1 MKKRTLILATLA
13 TGLLFSS
20 CESFLEEKPESFLSA
35 ESEEVDA
42 NLVEAELQGAYK
54 ALIFFKNDRPSM
66 IGILG
71 TDEAQGATV
80 EVNYWAEQGALDKYN
95 TSLNSD
101 NWLTKWLWDAGYFSV
116 SRANTTIRAAR
127 NVSGVTE
134 EWKASKEAE
143 ARFIRGVA
151 YFMLAQ
157 YFGDV
162 PLITE
167 DTKPSA
173 RPNYPRESLS
183 KIYEYI
189 VTDLTYAETNLQTEY
204 RAARATIGAAKAMLM
219 KVYMYAQPES
229 GYRDLGKAKTKFE
242 EIEKLNQYV
251 LENNYGDLFKVEF
264 ENGTESVYEF
274 QFEYPDLPNQL
285 QYFSGSRAIGNIG
298 EGGGFEIYLPTQR
311 YLNLFTEGDGD
322 ERYAASLRTE
332 FYLNGE
338 LITSAGDPEYIAPH
352 CKKYE
357 DPRDINAGN
366 SAKNI
371 YYIRYADLI
380 LLYAECLNAEG
391 NIGGAKAQVQ
401 RVRDRAR
408 VTTPITAQTQEEM
421 LDFIYEERM
430 RELGMEGW
438 RRFDLIRRGRDYFVS
453 QVDQYNKFAKGN
465 VKEFHALYPIPNN
478 EISMNDGIGK
488 EDQNPGYN

>member
-1 MKKRTLILATLA
+1 MIVAA
-13 TGLLFSS
+13 GFLFSS
-20 CESFLEEKPESFLSA
+20 CTSFLEENPENFLSA

-101 NWLTKWLWDAGYFSV
+101 NWLTKWLWDAGYFSI

-127 NVSGVTE
+127 NVSGVTL

-143 ARFIRGVA
+143 ARFVRAVA

-167 DTKPSA
+167 DTKATA
-173 RPNYPRESLS
+173 RPHYPRENTA

-189 VTDLTYAETNLQTEY
+189 VTDLAYAEKNLQTEY
-204 RAARATIGAAKAMLM
+204 RDGRATVGAAKAMLM

-229 GYRDLGKAKTKFE
+229 GYRDLGKARTKFE
-242 EIEKLNQYV
+242 EIEALHQYV
-251 LENNYGDLFKVEF
+251 LEPNYEDLFKVEF

-274 QFEYPDLPNQL
+274 QFEYPDLPNNL
-285 QYFSGSRAIGNIG
+285 QYFCGSRAIGNIG
-298 EGGGFEIYLPTQR
+298 EGGGFEIFLPTLR
-311 YLNLFTEGDGD
+311 YLNLFTKEDK
-322 ERYAASLRTE
+322 RYAASFRTE
-332 FYLNGE
+332 FSINGE
-338 LITSAGDPEYIAPH
+338 PVTSAGDPEYLAPH

-357 DPRDINAGN
+357 DPRDANAWN
-366 SAKNI
+366 SAKNV

-380 LLYAECLNAEG
+380 LLYAECLNAQG
-391 NIGGAKAQVQ
+391 DIGGAKKQVE
-401 RVRDRAR
+401 RVRKRAD
-408 VTTPITAQTQEEM
+408 VTTPITAGNQEEM

-438 RRFDLIRRGRDYFVS
+438 RRFDLIRRGQDYFVS
-453 QVDQYNKFAKGN
+453 QVDKYNKFAKGN
-465 VKEFHALYPIPNN
+465 VKEFHTLYPIPSN

-488 EDQNPGYN
+488 EDQNPGYH

>member
-1 MKKRTLILATLA
+1 MIVAA
-13 TGLLFSS
+13 GFLFSS
-20 CESFLEEKPESFLSA
+20 CASFLEENPENFLSA

-127 NVSGVTE
+127 NVSGVPA
-134 EWKASKEAE
+134 EWKTSKEAE
-143 ARFIRGVA
+143 ARFVRAVS

-167 DTKPSA
+167 NTKATA
-173 RPNYPRESLS
+173 RPNYPRETTA
-183 KIYEYI
+183 KIYEFI
-189 VTDLTYAETNLQTEY
+189 VSDLTFAEKNLQTEY
-204 RAARATIGAAKAMLM
+204 RNGRATIGAAKAMLM

-242 EIEKLNQYV
+242 EIEALNQYI
-251 LENNYGDLFKVEF
+251 LQPHYGDLFKVEF

-274 QFEYPDLPNQL
+274 QFEYPDLPNNL

-298 EGGGFEIYLPTQR
+298 EGGGYEIYLPTQH
-311 YLNLFTEGDGD
+311 YLNLFTAGDGD
-322 ERYAASLRTE
+322 ERYEASVRTE

-338 LITSAGDPEYIAPH
+338 RITSAGDPEYIAPH

-357 DPRDINAGN
+357 DPRDINGWN
-366 SAKNI
+366 SAKNV

-391 NIGGAKAQVQ
+391 NINGAKKQVE
-401 RVRDRAR
+401 RIRDRAK
-408 VTTPITAQTQEEM
+408 VTTPVTAGTQEEM

-453 QVDQYNKFAKGN
+453 QVDKYNKFAKGN
-465 VKEFHALYPIPNN
+465 VKECHALYPIPSN

>member
-371 YYIRYADLI
+371 YFIRYADLI

-391 NIGGAKAQVQ
+391 NIGGAKAQVK
-401 RVRDRAR
+401 RVRERAR
-408 VTTPITAQTQEEM
+408 VTTPITARTQEEM

-465 VKEFHALYPIPNN
+465 VKEFHTLYPIPNN

>member
-1 MKKRTLILATLA
+1 MKKRVLILATLA
-13 TGLLFSS
+13 AGLLFSS
-20 CESFLEEKPESFLSA
+20 CESFLEEKPDSFLSA
-35 ESEEVDA
+35 ESEEVDE

-54 ALIFFKNDRPSM
+54 ALIFFRNDRPSM

-101 NWLTKWLWDAGYFSV
+101 NWLTKWMWDAGYFSV

-127 NVSGVTE
+127 NVSGVTP
-134 EWKASKEAE
+134 EWKTSKEAE
-143 ARFIRGVA
+143 ARFVRAVA
-151 YFMLAQ
+151 YFMLTQ

-173 RPNYPRESLS
+173 RPNYPREAMS
-183 KIYEYI
+183 KIYEHI
-189 VTDLTYAETNLQTEY
+189 VADLTFAEKYLQTDY
-204 RAARATIGAAKAMLM
+204 RAGRATVGAAKAMLM

-242 EIEKLNQYV
+242 EIESLQQYV
-251 LENNYGDLFKVEF
+251 LQPNYGDLFKVEF

-274 QFEYPDLPNQL
+274 QFEYPDLANNL
-285 QYFSGSRAIGNIG
+285 QYFSGSRAIGQIG
-298 EGGGFEIYLPTQR
+298 EGGGYEIYLPTQR
-311 YLNLFTEGDGD
+311 YLDLFTDGDGD
-322 ERYAASLRTE
+322 ERYAGSLRTE

-338 LITSAGDPEYIAPH
+338 QITSAGDPEYIAPH
-352 CKKYE
+352 CRKYE
-357 DPRDINAGN
+357 DPRDPNSWN
-366 SAKNI
+366 SARNV

-391 NIGGAKAQVQ
+391 NVSGAKAQVQ

-408 VTTPITAQTQEEM
+408 VTTPITAGTQEEM

-453 QVDQYNKFAKGN
+453 QVDRYNKFAKGN
-465 VKEFHALYPIPNN
+465 VKEFHALYPIPSN

>member
-1 MKKRTLILATLA
+1 MKKRTLILITLA
-13 TGLLFSS
+13 AGLLFSS
-20 CESFLEEKPESFLSA
+20 CESFLEEEPESFLSA

-54 ALIFFKNDRPSM
+54 ALIFFRNDRPSM

-127 NVSGVTE
+127 NVSGVTP

-143 ARFIRGVA
+143 ARFVRAVA

-173 RPNYPRESLS
+173 RPNYPREAMS

-189 VTDLTYAETNLQTEY
+189 VTDLTYAEKNLQTDY
-204 RAARATIGAAKAMLM
+204 RAGRATIGAAKAMLM

-242 EIEKLNQYV
+242 EIEDLNQYV
-251 LENNYGDLFKVEF
+251 LQPNYGDLFKVEF

-274 QFEYPDLPNQL
+274 QFEYPDLANNL
-285 QYFSGSRAIGNIG
+285 QYFSGCRAIGQIG
-298 EGGGFEIYLPTQR
+298 EGGGYEIYLPTQR

-322 ERYAASLRTE
+322 ERYEASFRTE

-357 DPRDINAGN
+357 DPRDNNAWN
-366 SAKNI
+366 SAKNV

-391 NIGGAKAQVQ
+391 NVDGAKTQVK
-401 RVRDRAR
+401 RIRDRAK
-408 VTTPITAQTQEEM
+408 VTTPITANTQEEM
-421 LDFIYEERM
+421 LDYIYEERM

-438 RRFDLIRRGRDYFVS
+438 RRFDLIRRGPDYFVS

-465 VKEFHALYPIPNN
+465 VQEYHSLYPIPSN
-478 EISMNDGIGK
+478 EISMNEGIGR